1 MDKFIIKG
9 GIPLKGTVGISGA
22 KNAALPI
29 IAASL
34 LSEGPVVLKSVPK
47 VSDVF
52 TMIKVLKT
60 LGCSSHWKNDKTL
73 HLDASDITS
82 TEAPYDLIK
91 RMRASYYVLG
101 PLTSRFK
108 KAKVALP
115 GGCALG
121 QRPVDLHIKGLR
133 ALGTKVEIKHG
144 YVSCSAKKLI
154 GTRIRLKGTHG
165 PSVGATINTMMAA
178 SLSKGKTIIED
189 AAMEPE
195 VIDVA
200 HFINTCGGSIQGM
213 GTPIIEIKGV
223 KKLTGGHYTIVPDR
237 LEAGTFLIAS
247 AITNGDIS
255 IKKCRPEH
263 LESLLNVLKENG
275 SKIRIGKTS
284 VRIFSVKKRKPLSII
299 VGPYPS
305 FPTDLQPPIVSLLAV
320 TPGNS
325 TVVETIFENRFMHVP
340 ELVRLGARIKLIDR
354 YSAVIEGVKQLSG
367 APVMA
372 SDIRAS
378 AALILA
384 GLVARGET
392 HISRIYHTDRG
403 YEHIE
408 KKLSSLGA
416 KIKRVTDPN
425 AP

>member
-1 MDKFIIKG
+1 MDKFIIRG
-9 GIPLKGTVGISGA
+9 GVPLKGTVEISGA

-34 LSEGPVVLKSVPK
+34 LSEGPVVLKSVPR

-52 TMIKVLKT
+52 TMIKVLQT
-60 LGCSSHWKNDKTL
+60 LGCTSHWKNEKTL
-73 HLDASDITS
+73 HIDASDITS

-101 PLTSRFK
+101 PLVSRFR

-133 ALGTKVEIKHG
+133 ALGTKVDITHG
-144 YVSCSAKKLI
+144 YVSCSARKLK
-154 GTRIRLKGTHG
+154 GTRVRLKGTHG

-178 SLSKGKTIIED
+178 SLTEGKTVIEE

-195 VIDVA
+195 VVDVA
-200 HFINTCGGSIQGM
+200 NFINICGGSIKGM
-213 GTPIIEIKGV
+213 GSPIIEITGV
-223 KKLTGGHYTIVPDR
+223 KKLRGGSYTVVPDR
-237 LEAGTFLIAS
+237 IEAGTFLIAS
-247 AITNGDIS
+247 AITNGS
-255 IKKCRPEH
+255 VSVKKCRPDH
-263 LESLLNVLKENG
+263 LEALLGVLRENG
-275 SKIRIGKTS
+275 CSIRIGKNS
-284 VRIFSVKKRKPLSII
+284 IRLSPSKKRKPLSIV

-305 FPTDLQPPIVSLLAV
+305 FPTDLQPPIVSLLVV

-340 ELVRLGARIKLIDR
+340 ELVRLGAKIKLIDR

-378 AALILA
+378 ASLILA
-384 GLVARGET
+384 GLVAKGET

-403 YEHIE
+403 YDHIE
-408 KKLSSLGA
+408 RKLSKIGA
-416 KIKRVTDPN
+416 NIKRVTDTN